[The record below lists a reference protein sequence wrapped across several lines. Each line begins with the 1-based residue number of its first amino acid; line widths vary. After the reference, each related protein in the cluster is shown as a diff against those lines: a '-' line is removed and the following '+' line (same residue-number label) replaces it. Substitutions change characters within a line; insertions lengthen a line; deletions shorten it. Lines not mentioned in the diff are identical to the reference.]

1 MKEDPGVSKEAGPSK
16 YSSGAS
22 IAAYARPLQSNR
34 MSLLGQSLEEL
45 EEEVQDTYSD
55 IDESMERYQK
65 RKGLPVRS
73 DKGKS
78 GGSGSLAASSVEYPQ
93 RKKSDT
99 TSKSAMAVPS
109 LEDKHIN
116 ISQLL
121 EKN

>member
-1 MKEDPGVSKEAGPSK
+1 
-16 YSSGAS
+16 
-22 IAAYARPLQSNR
+22 
-34 MSLLGQSLEEL
+34 MSLLEQSL

-73 DKGKS
+73 EKGKS
-78 GGSGSLAASSVEYPQ
+78 GGSGALASSSVEHHE
-93 RKKSDT
+93 RKTSDAM
-99 TSKSAMAVPS
+99 SKSKMAAPN

>member
-1 MKEDPGVSKEAGPSK
+1 MKDYKDGPSK

-22 IAAYARPLQSNR
+22 ISAYARPLQSNPV
-34 MSLLGQSLEEL
+34 SILGRSPDDQ
-45 EEEVQDTYSD
+45 EEEVQDSYSD

-73 DKGKS
+73 DKSKS
-78 GGSGSLAASSVEYPQ
+78 GGSGSIANECPPRRKAEAIPRIAAPGF
-93 RKKSDT
+93 
-99 TSKSAMAVPS
+99 
-109 LEDKHIN
+109 EDKHIN